1 MYTGYF
7 NMQLELFYLPK
18 TQTEL
23 IQDEQELLK
32 VSIKNLRM
40 GLFKRQTEHAK
51 EIAQLKA
58 ENQEIYCQLAIVMKS
73 MAQYYEKEYQLIK

>member
-7 NMQLELFYLPK
+7 NMQLELFHIPK
-18 TQTEL
+18 TETEL
-23 IQDEQELLK
+23 IQDEQESLK

-58 ENQEIYCQLAIVMKS
+58 DNQQIYCQLAIVMKA
-73 MAQYYEKEYQLIK
+73 MTQYYEKQNQLVQ